1 VRLLLLTLLALFVGP
16 ARADKGPNPHGATDH
31 CAACHGPTFEGAPP
45 EAIAFTTG
53 NANDACRA
61 CHEEDPHRVDL
72 TPRPDQN
79 IPKFMLVLDGK
90 VACFSCHD
98 EPACDGRTVDTEND
112 PYFFRGGPYP
122 TIGGLCARCHAV
134 TGTQRFN
141 PHKSM
146 AEGGRE
152 ACEHCH
158 LKVPEPGATESDLKV
173 NGPNICLG
181 CHQEETHAGGR
192 VHLGP
197 IPPAMQ
203 AAVEASGLPITSK
216 HEMVCITCHDPH
228 PGRVLGRLEE
238 EPATV
243 GTPLF
248 PKKWLHDVLG
258 PALAERGDFEPKA
271 TEPDFLRRPLTD
283 GALCKSCHTPDAIEA
298 LKESQR

>member
-1 VRLLLLTLLALFVGP
+1 VRPVILALLALLVGP
-16 ARADKGPNPHGATDH
+16 ALADKGSNPHSAPDA
-31 CAACHGPTFEGAPP
+31 CAACHAPTVEGMPP
-45 EAIAFTTG
+45 EGIQFTTG
-53 NANDACRA
+53 NPNDACRS
-61 CHEEDPHRVDL
+61 CHDEDPHQVDL
-72 TPRPDQN
+72 TPRADQQ
-79 IPKFMLVLDGK
+79 IPKYMLLLNGK

-98 EPACDGRTVDTEND
+98 NPSCDGRTVDVQND

-122 TIGGLCARCHAV
+122 TMGGLCAQCHAV

-146 AEGGRE
+146 SE

-158 LKVPEPGATESDLKV
+158 LKVPETGAAESDLKV

-197 IPPAMQ
+197 IPEAMV
-203 AAVEASGLPITSK
+203 ATVEASGLPITSK
-216 HEMVCITCHDPH
+216 HEIVCITCHDPH

-243 GTPLF
+243 GTDLF
-248 PKKWLHDVLG
+248 PKKWLDDVLA
-258 PALAERGDFEPKA
+258 PALAARGNFEPKT

-298 LKESQR
+298 LKESQK